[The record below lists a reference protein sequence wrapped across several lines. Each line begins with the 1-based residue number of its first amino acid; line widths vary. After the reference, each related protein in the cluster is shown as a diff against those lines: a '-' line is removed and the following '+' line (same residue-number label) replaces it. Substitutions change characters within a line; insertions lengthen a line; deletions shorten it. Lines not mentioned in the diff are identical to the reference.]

1 VIRIL
6 LADDHRMIRQGL
18 KSLLEKHVDMKVVG
32 EAENGRDAVAMVAE
46 HKPDVVVMDLHM
58 PELNGVDATRGAM
71 AAHPGVKVICLSA
84 HANER
89 MTAEILK
96 AGASGYVLKEGAFE
110 ELNTAIRTA
119 CGGKVYLSPSVAS
132 MLVND
137 LVRGRGEPASVFSTL
152 SNREREVLQ
161 LITEGKTTKEI
172 AFNLHVSV
180 KTAETHRR
188 NLMEKLQIDSIAE
201 LTKFALREGLTSL

>member
-1 VIRIL
+1 MIRIL

-46 HKPDVVVMDLHM
+46 HRPDVVVMDLHM
-58 PELNGVDATRGAM
+58 PELNGVDATRGAI

-96 AGASGYVLKEGAFE
+96 AGAAGYVLKEGAFD

>member
-1 VIRIL
+1 
-6 LADDHRMIRQGL
+6 MIRQGL
-18 KSLLEKHVDMKVVG
+18 KSLLEKQPDMKVVG
-32 EAENGRDAVAMVAE
+32 EAENGRDAVSMV
-46 HKPDVVVMDLHM
+46 KDLTPDVVVMDLHM
-58 PELNGVDATRGAM
+58 PELNGVDATRGAL
-71 AAHPGVKVICLSA
+71 AAHASAKVICLSA

-89 MTAEILK
+89 MTSEILK

-119 CGGKVYLSPSVAS
+119 ISGKVYLSPSVAG

-137 LVRGRGEPASVFSTL
+137 LVRGRGEPQSVFSTL